1 MVTVTKKQ
9 TSLALIAVVFAT
21 AMIVGTIASSSD
33 NLAFAGGR
41 SHHHNHGGHH
51 SQTVSSTSQS
61 ISQACQQD
69 QNAPVTTAGAV
80 SPPVLSGINIGACV
94 NANLGGN
101 AATSDQSS

>member
-21 AMIVGTIASSSD
+21 AMIVSTITSSSD
-33 NLAFAGGR
+33 NSAFAT
-41 SHHHNHGGHH
+41 HGKKAKFH
-51 SQTVSSTSQS
+51 QS

-69 QNAPVTTAGAV
+69 QNNPVTTAGAI
-80 SPPVLSGINIGACV
+80 SPPILSGINVAACV

-101 AATSDQSS
+101 AATSDQSNN